1 MKTTRITAGV
11 AAVVLVL
18 ACWDRPRG
26 RRHRH
31 GHQASSN
38 EANQPSYWGDNCE
51 DVGVSDVDPYVLPA
65 GTYDQ
70 VIVKAGSGEFANT
83 IFGNRRPHAV

>member
-18 ACWDRPRG
+18 ASAGTALAADATVT
-26 RRHRH
+26 
-31 GHQASSN
+31 GHEAFSN

-51 DVGVSDVDPYVLPA
+51 DVGVSDVD
-65 GTYDQ
+65 
-70 VIVKAGSGEFANT
+70 S
-83 IFGNRRPHAV
+83 